1 MWKSQRG
8 TPTVKTHNRTQ
19 HGRLD
24 KGYVS
29 LGELIIYS
37 CVHVRFFDIDKIVE
51 YHRENSH
58 CISYH

>member
-1 MWKSQRG
+1 MWKSQQTSQRG

-24 KGYVS
+24 KGCVS

-51 YHRENSH
+51 YHR
-58 CISYH
+58 